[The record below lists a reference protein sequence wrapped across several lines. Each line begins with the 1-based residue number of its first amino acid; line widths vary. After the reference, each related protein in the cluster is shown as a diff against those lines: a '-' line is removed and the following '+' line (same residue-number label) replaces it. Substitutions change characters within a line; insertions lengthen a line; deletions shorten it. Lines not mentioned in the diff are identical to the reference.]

1 METAGFTTDRIL
13 SLKISVY
20 FIAIMIPFVNKTNFT
35 VRLILIYKYHECL
48 QIS

>member
-20 FIAIMIPFVNKTNFT
+20 FVAIMILFSK
-35 VRLILIYKYHECL
+35 
-48 QIS
+48 